1 MPPVGGHSYTR
12 RAMKDVSGRRY
23 EVMFVLEADGPGDLV
38 KRWEALGD
46 SVRVT
51 GGDGRW
57 TCHVHTDRIG
67 PVIESAL
74 GLGRVSGI
82 EVTDLSAPAI
92 GHETPLAPFEP
103 RMEASVAPVGVL
115 VVAAGSG
122 TVELFAQL
130 LAQGVVTGEQPMHPS
145 LEELLAGVEALPASD
160 VIVLPNNKSVVPI
173 AEELDALTTKNVMV
187 VPTRSVPQGVA
198 AMMGYSTGEESLSD
212 AAQTMSAAAS
222 SIISAEVV
230 QALRDARVDG
240 LGPISRG
247 DWIGFVDGTPIV
259 AHSEPWTAVTT
270 LIRRIMTAPV
280 ERVTIYSGLES
291 DAAMTD
297 ALAGW
302 IESEYPDSRCELVDG
317 GQPHHPYLLSF
328 E

>member
-1 MPPVGGHSYTR
+1 MTK
-12 RAMKDVSGRRY
+12 ASGRRY
-23 EVMFVLEADGPGDLV
+23 EVMFVLEADGPGDLAD
-38 KRWEALGD
+38 RWEALGD

-67 PVIESAL
+67 QVIESAL
-74 GLGRVSGI
+74 GLGRLSDI
-82 EVTDLSAPAI
+82 EVTDLAAPSIRSESASV
-92 GHETPLAPFEP
+92 PFEP
-103 RMEASVAPVGVL
+103 HMEASVAPVGVL
-115 VVAAGSG
+115 VVAAGAG
-122 TVELFAQL
+122 IVELFARL
-130 LAQGVVTGEQPMHPS
+130 LAQGVVTGEQPMHPT
-145 LEELLAGVEALPASD
+145 LEELLAGVEAVPASD
-160 VIVLPNNKSVVPI
+160 IIVLPNNKSGVPL

-198 AMMGYSTGEESLSD
+198 AMMGYSTGEDSLSD

-222 SIISAEVV
+222 SIISAEVI
-230 QALRDARVDG
+230 QALRDARVDE
-240 LGPISRG
+240 LGTISRG

-259 AHSEPWTAVTT
+259 ADSDPWAAVTT

-280 ERVTIYSGLES
+280 ERVTIYAGQES

-297 ALAGW
+297 ALADW
-302 IESEYPDSRCELVDG
+302 IDSEYPDSRCELVDG

>member
-1 MPPVGGHSYTR
+1 MSH
-12 RAMKDVSGRRY
+12 VSGHRY
-23 EVMFVLEADGPGDLV
+23 EVMFVLEADGPGDLAD
-38 KRWEALGD
+38 RWEALGD

-74 GLGRVSGI
+74 GLGRLSGI
-82 EVTDLSAPAI
+82 EVTDLAAPPVAP
-92 GHETPLAPFEP
+92 EVVPFEP

-115 VVAAGSG
+115 VVCAGRG
-122 TVELFAQL
+122 TIDLFGSL
-130 LAQGVVTGEQPMHPS
+130 LAQGVVTGDQPMHPT
-145 LEELLAGVEALPASD
+145 LEELVAGVEAVPASD
-160 VIVLPNNKSVVPI
+160 VIVLPNNKSVVPL

-222 SIISAEVV
+222 SIISAEVI
-230 QALRDARVDG
+230 QALRDARVDE
-240 LGPISRG
+240 LGPINRG

-259 AHSEPWTAVTT
+259 AHPDPWTAVTT
-270 LIRRIMTAPV
+270 LIRRIMTVPV
-280 ERVTIYSGLES
+280 EHITIYSGQHA

-302 IESEYPDSRCELVDG
+302 IESEYPGSRCDLVDG

>member
-1 MPPVGGHSYTR
+1 MN
-12 RAMKDVSGRRY
+12 DVPGRRY

-38 KRWEALGD
+38 DRWEALGD
-46 SVRVT
+46 GVRVT

-67 PVIESAL
+67 AVIESAL
-74 GLGRVSGI
+74 GLGRLSEI
-82 EVTDLSAPAI
+82 EVTDLFAPPVRHESA
-92 GHETPLAPFEP
+92 LVSFEP
-103 RMEASVAPVGVL
+103 LMEASVAPVGVV
-115 VVAAGSG
+115 VVAAGIG
-122 TVELFAQL
+122 TVDLFSRL
-130 LAQGVVTGEQPMHPS
+130 LAQGVVTGEQPMYPT
-145 LEELLAGVEALPASD
+145 LEELLAGVEAAPASE
-160 VIVLPNNKSVVPI
+160 VIVLPNNKSVVPL

-222 SIISAEVV
+222 SIISAEVT
-230 QALRDARVDG
+230 QALRNARVDE
-240 LGPISRG
+240 LGTINRG

-259 AHSEPWTAVTT
+259 AHPDPWTAVTT

-280 ERVTIYSGLES
+280 ERVTVYSGRES

-297 ALAGW
+297 AVASW
-302 IESEYPDSRCELVDG
+302 IESEYPGSRCELVDG